1 MASHYMFEYI
11 KYVLPGYTVRYFIK
25 YLDCEAKGVTD
36 ARCVPRAARPAPPF
50 SPFSL
55 PSLISRPP
63 RRWIPPCVAVESS
76 AACGVCGTR
85 YAARPARLP
94 PPKSAANRAPTSV
107 DTLIAKF
114 KTRV

>member
-11 KYVLPGYTVRYFIK
+11 KYVLPGYTVHYFIK

-55 PSLISRPP
+55 PSLAP
-63 RRWIPPCVAVESS
+63 RGGGSPCVAVESS

-94 PPKSAANRAPTSV
+94 PPKSAA
-107 DTLIAKF
+107 
-114 KTRV
+114 

>member
-55 PSLISRPP
+55 PSRSPP
-63 RRWIPPCVAVESS
+63 AAVDLRALPSSPVRR
-76 AACGVCGTR
+76 AAC
-85 YAARPARLP
+85 AARGMPPAPHVCLHVKARLTAHRP
-94 PPKSAANRAPTSV
+94 QSTH
-107 DTLIAKF
+107 
-114 KTRV
+114 